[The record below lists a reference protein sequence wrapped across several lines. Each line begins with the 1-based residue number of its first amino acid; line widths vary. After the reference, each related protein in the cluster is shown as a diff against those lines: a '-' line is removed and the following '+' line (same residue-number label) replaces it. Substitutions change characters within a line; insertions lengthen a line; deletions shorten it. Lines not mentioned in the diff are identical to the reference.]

1 MAVTLFKPDGVLM
14 IKNLDIPDEVKRQF
28 LEALEVSED
37 VYSEDLGP
45 GDIAE
50 WDSLANVRF
59 IQAVEARFELSFDV
73 SDMFAIE
80 TVADVIAMVRRYRD
94 E

>member
-1 MAVTLFKPDGVLM
+1 MLSKRNGFQM
-14 IKNLDIPDEVKRQF
+14 INNLDIPNEVKRQF
-28 LEALEVSED
+28 LEALGVEED

-73 SDMFAIE
+73 ADMFAIE
-80 TVADVIAMVRRYRD
+80 SVADVIAMVRRYLD